1 MSTIHCSVNVIQ
13 PFSIIQ
19 TFSNFSSEGTATP
32 SSNKE
37 VKKRR
42 LDELLSKKFSVTDSP
57 PHSSESNRATPSINS
72 DAGVHPASDHHHHL
86 NNSPI
91 RRDST
96 EIKRQNRRKR
106 SSPTQ
111 SVNSMSSSPIT
122 LAVRPNSELL
132 MAAESQKIKS
142 AAELIK
148 AAELKAEENNVV
160 EDNNHDQH
168 SSTKNGGAMKNQIL
182 QLHLAQAALL
192 NQTSLFPGFPG
203 FPGAAA
209 GIAGAAAQA
218 AAAPPNPNNSPGNNP
233 LLYYGYYAQMIQ
245 GLQSQQQKLL
255 EQLTGK
261 AKNNILP
268 SISKVWRNF
277 LFYIF

>member
-72 DAGVHPASDHHHHL
+72 DAGVHPASDHQHHL

-203 FPGAAA
+203 FPGAA
-209 GIAGAAAQA
+209 GIAGAAAA
-218 AAAPPNPNNSPGNNP
+218 GAGPNSPGNNP

-268 SISKVWRNF
+268 SISKVWKNF
-277 LFYIF
+277 LF

>member
-1 MSTIHCSVNVIQ
+1 M
-13 PFSIIQ
+13 
-19 TFSNFSSEGTATP
+19 
-32 SSNKE
+32 
-37 VKKRR
+37 KKRR

-72 DAGVHPASDHHHHL
+72 DAGVHPASDQHHHHIL
-86 NNSPI
+86 NSPI

-111 SVNSMSSSPIT
+111 SVNSVSSSASPIT

-132 MAAESQKIKS
+132 MAAESQKKS
-142 AAELIK
+142 AELLK
-148 AAELKAEENNVV
+148 AAELKAEENHV
-160 EDNNHDQH
+160 EDHNHDQH
-168 SSTKNGGAMKNQIL
+168 IKNGGGSSAMKNQIL

-209 GIAGAAAQA
+209 AGAG
-218 AAAPPNPNNSPGNNP
+218 PNSPGSNP

-268 SISKVWRNF
+268 SISKVWTNSFNF
-277 LFYIF
+277 FFFNFKIHEGGIVVRI